1 MLLRRRVRS
10 MVASQSR
17 TCLIAEAEVLSIYR
31 PEFSCAGSSAAL
43 ILAWL
48 ADDIAPHDAVFR
60 ALEHHTIAAH
70 SGLERFP
77 ASAKYAWSVH
87 HHRYLRCSRLMCF
100 AKCNLSTLPVD
111 QCKAYIGIMLSQ
123 CCNPHS

>member
-48 ADDIAPHDAVFR
+48 ADDIAPHHTVFR

-77 ASAKYAWSVH
+77 AAAKYTWCV

-100 AKCNLSTLPVD
+100 AERDLPALPVD
-111 QCKAYIGIMLSQ
+111 HCKSHIGIMLDR
-123 CCNPHS
+123 CRDP